1 MKGRM
6 KGHGEKLSRNQERVI
21 AALLNHTSVAKAV
34 DAAGIGEVTIY
45 RWLKNDGFNSAYR
58 DARRQVVQQGIV
70 KIQKSIAA
78 AVDTLTAIMED
89 NEAPASSR
97 VSAAKTII
105 EIGIRATEMEQLEE
119 RIEDLEK
126 IVKETH

>member
-1 MKGRM
+1 M

-21 AALLNHTSVAKAV
+21 VALLNHTSVAKAS

-45 RWLKNDGFNSAYR
+45 RWLKDDGFNSAYR

-126 IVKETH
+126 IVKETR

>member
-1 MKGRM
+1 M

-21 AALLNHTSVAKAV
+21 VALLNHTSVTKAA

-45 RWLKNDGFNSAYR
+45 RWLKDDGFNSAYR

-70 KIQKSIAA
+70 KIQKSIKA

-105 EIGIRATEMEQLEE
+105 DIGIRATEMEQLEE

-126 IVKETH
+126 IVKETR